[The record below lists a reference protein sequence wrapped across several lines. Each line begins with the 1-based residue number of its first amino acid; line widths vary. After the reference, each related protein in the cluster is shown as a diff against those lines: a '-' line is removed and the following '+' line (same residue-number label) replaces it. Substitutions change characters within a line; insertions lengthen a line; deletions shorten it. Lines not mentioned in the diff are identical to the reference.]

1 MYIDRYWSDEN
12 FRAVESLRQ
21 IAEEN
26 GMTPAQAITAATKTA
41 SQLMRTWD
49 DIGSIEAGKYADIAA
64 FDGDPMEDITAMTR
78 CTFVMKGGEV
88 YKKDGQPCV
97 K

>member
-1 MYIDRYWSDEN
+1 MA
-12 FRAVESLRQ
+12 RAGLSE
-21 IAEEN
+21 
-26 GMTPAQAITAATKTA
+26 
-41 SQLMRTWD
+41 
-49 DIGSIEAGKYADIAA
+49 GS

>member
-1 MYIDRYWSDEN
+1 MCRY
-12 FRAVESLRQ
+12 
-21 IAEEN
+21 
-26 GMTPAQAITAATKTA
+26 GMTPAEALTAATKTG
-41 SQLMRTWD
+41 SELMRKSA
-49 DIGSIEAGKYADIAA
+49 DIGS
-64 FDGDPMEDITAMTR
+64 MEDITAMTR